1 MRLGR
6 TARIVVLAN
15 AAAALSSSQVV
26 ACRVGHHYSPPQ
38 SLITNSS
45 QIALAEAVAIDP
57 LDNGVRFRFRLI
69 EAVRG
74 DVASEFGV
82 YADAG
87 AKWLL
92 DDEAMRTNEDFGG
105 HRDATS
111 GQLFGG
117 RTLEGADCKIHLVF
131 QRGGRY
137 LLFLDELYNPWSSER
152 IIAADDLWLVEVRR
166 MIGSH

>member
-1 MRLGR
+1 
-6 TARIVVLAN
+6 
-15 AAAALSSSQVV
+15 V
-26 ACRVGHHYSPPQ
+26 ACRTGHHYPPPQ
-38 SLITNSS
+38 SLITSS
-45 QIALAEAVAIDP
+45 SHIALAEAVAIDP

-69 EAVRG
+69 EALRG
-74 DVASEFGV
+74 DVASEFSV

-92 DDEAMRTNEDFGG
+92 DYEVIRTNEDFGG

-117 RTLEGADCKIHLVF
+117 RTLEGTDCKIHPVF

-137 LLFLDELYNPWSSER
+137 LLFLDELPNPWGSER
-152 IIAADDLWLVEVRR
+152 IIAADDFWLAEVRR